1 MILASDPTLN
11 WWLCLP
17 IAGAYALTALIGPRL
32 ALAQGHRLLWVP
44 WGLHGL
50 GLIVALFAPYE
61 GSTRF
66 GFAPSLSVTIWL
78 LLTFYVLE
86 QHWFPQMRTRWTLA
100 GLGAAVV
107 ILAAVFP
114 GAPLQ
119 IDASPWLPLHWAFG
133 IASYG
138 LFAAAV
144 VHAWM
149 MRRTEKNIRQA
160 SANSEGLP
168 LLTLERLTFRF
179 ASAGF
184 VLLSATLLV
193 GWLFGD
199 SLYGQHNA
207 WRWDHKTVFS
217 LLSWL
222 TFAIL
227 LVGRYRLGWR
237 GRKAVRFLYAGT
249 GLLLLAYAG
258 SRFVLEVV
266 LERSA

>member
-1 MILASDPTLN
+1 MILASDLPHDVWLSLPT
-11 WWLCLP
+11 
-17 IAGAYALTALIGPRL
+17 AAAYALTALIGPRL

-44 WGLHGL
+44 WALHGL
-50 GLIVALFAPYE
+50 GLVALLFAPHAE
-61 GSTRF
+61 GLRF
-66 GFAPSLSVTIWL
+66 GFAPSLSVTVWL
-78 LLTFYVLE
+78 MLTFYVLE

-107 ILAAVFP
+107 VLAAVFP
-114 GAPLQ
+114 GNTLH
-119 IDASPWLPLHWAFG
+119 ISASPWLPLHWALG

-138 LFAAAV
+138 LFAAAM

-149 MRRTEKNIRQA
+149 MQRAEKNIRQA
-160 SANSEGLP
+160 SDNREGLP

-184 VLLSATLLV
+184 ALLSATLWV
-193 GWLFGD
+193 GWFFGD
-199 SLYGQHNA
+199 SLYGQANA

-222 TFAIL
+222 VCAVL
-227 LVGRYRLGWR
+227 LTGRYRFGWR

-258 SRFVLEVV
+258 SRFVLEVI
-266 LERSA
+266 LGRAA